1 MAQVMD
7 IEAARHQM
15 HIKDDPGYVMTD
27 AFVTSSFDSP
37 PDIEAAWEKEIARR
51 RQEVLDGTVKLVD
64 GEEVIRRAL
73 AKYA

>member
-7 IEAARHQM
+7 IN
-15 HIKDDPGYVMTD
+15 T
-27 AFVTSSFDSP
+27 
-37 PDIEAAWEKEIARR
+37 AWEKEIARR

>member
-1 MAQVMD
+1 
-7 IEAARHQM
+7 M
-15 HIKDDPGYVMTD
+15 HIKNNPGYVMTD
-27 AFVTSSFDSP
+27 TFVASSFDSP